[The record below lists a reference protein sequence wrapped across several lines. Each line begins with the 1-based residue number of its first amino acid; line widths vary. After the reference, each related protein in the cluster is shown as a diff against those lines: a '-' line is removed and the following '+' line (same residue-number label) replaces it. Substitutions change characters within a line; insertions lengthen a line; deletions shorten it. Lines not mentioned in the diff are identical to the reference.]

1 MGITATEKYASIAY
15 DLLKSGNNRDAYP
28 YCVSCYKSFRNN
40 PEELKYV
47 QDYEKVGV
55 VLLQLMAIK
64 PIDDIDIEQRIASV
78 AFLLLSIG
86 VRRNQSNTRLR
97 ALRFVIM
104 HKFTKSFQYTVMS
117 ILDNSIYRQFSE
129 SPSQALM
136 KMIFYD
142 IDECPQM
149 VCLDP
154 TISRMKNELD
164 ELIST
169 GGLGGNRFN
178 NQRSTPEKIVAE
190 GKEYMSKLISY
201 LEEKI
206 FINEDIDFD

>member
-1 MGITATEKYASIAY
+1 MGITETEKYASIAY

-28 YCVSCYKSFRNN
+28 YCVSCYKSFRNK

-86 VRRNQSNTRLR
+86 VRMDKSNIRLR
-97 ALRFVIM
+97 GLRFVVM
-104 HKFTKSFQYTVMS
+104 HQFKNSFEYTVMS
-117 ILDNSIYRQFSE
+117 ILEDRFSE

-149 VCLDP
+149 VWLDP
-154 TISRMKNELD
+154 TISRKKKELD
-164 ELIST
+164 ELITT

-178 NQRSTPEKIVAE
+178 NQRSTPEKIIAE
-190 GKEYMSKLISY
+190 GKDYMEKLILY
-201 LEEKI
+201 LENKI
-206 FINEDIDFD
+206 FKDEDIDF

>member
-86 VRRNQSNTRLR
+86 VRREQRNTRLR

-149 VCLDP
+149 VWLDP
-154 TISRMKNELD
+154 TISRKKKELD

-178 NQRSTPEKIVAE
+178 NQRSTPEKIIAE
-190 GKEYMSKLISY
+190 GKDYMEKLILY
-201 LEEKI
+201 LENKI
-206 FINEDIDFD
+206 FKDEDIDF